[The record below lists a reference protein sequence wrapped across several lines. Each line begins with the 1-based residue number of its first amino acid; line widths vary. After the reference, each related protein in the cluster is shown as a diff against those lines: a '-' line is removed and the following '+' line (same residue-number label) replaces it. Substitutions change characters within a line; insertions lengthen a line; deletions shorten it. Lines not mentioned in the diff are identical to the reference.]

1 MIATLLADPCGWLLP
16 VRRGFG
22 RIGRTTFRYAWDMPE
37 LEIVAVNEIV
47 GGSETAAYLVQFDS
61 VRYPSSSWTSEDS
74 RPSSCC

>member
-1 MIATLLADPCGWLLP
+1 MVKVGIN
-16 VRRGFG
+16 GFG

-61 VRYPSSSWTSEDS
+61 VHGTWRGHM
-74 RPSSCC
+74 RA